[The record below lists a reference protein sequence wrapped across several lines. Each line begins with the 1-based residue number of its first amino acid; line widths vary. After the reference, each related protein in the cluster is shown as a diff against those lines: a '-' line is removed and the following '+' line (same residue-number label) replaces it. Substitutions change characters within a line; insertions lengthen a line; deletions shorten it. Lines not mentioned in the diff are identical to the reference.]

1 MITVTVSFFQVTMK
15 ALYCQQN
22 SSGEEM
28 TFIFQE
34 RVSSDHNSTINHS
47 VEEGSETSKKRRT
60 GVILVQA
67 GR

>member
-1 MITVTVSFFQVTMK
+1 MK

>member
-1 MITVTVSFFQVTMK
+1 MK

-47 VEEGSETSKKRRT
+47 VEEGSETSKKKE
-60 GVILVQA
+60 LVLSLCRLA
-67 GR
+67 GK

>member
-1 MITVTVSFFQVTMK
+1 
-15 ALYCQQN
+15 
-22 SSGEEM
+22 M